1 MKTRLRDLLIGK
13 PLKDSDL
20 NGEKFPVLWGLPIYS
35 SDTIS
40 SVAYAGE
47 EVLMVLLPVMGLL
60 ASHTLIY
67 IMCAIIALLLI
78 LVFCYR
84 QTIDAYPQG
93 GGAYIVGADNLG
105 EIPGL
110 VAASSLLVGYILTVA
125 VSSCSGAAA
134 VVSAF
139 PALAPYK
146 AWIAFFIVCLLT
158 WGNLRGMRESAVMF
172 GVPTYFFILSIFVLI
187 ITGFVRAALGYEPP
201 ESAAVM
207 ETAVMETAGDV
218 SVFLILRAFASGC
231 TALTGVEAVSNG
243 VPSFREPSAK
253 NAKLVLSL
261 MAGIVGVT
269 FISVAVLTDI
279 YHIVPEEGMTAI
291 ASLASAVFGS
301 GSVWFYIFQIATVV
315 ILSLAANTAY
325 AGMPLLLAM
334 VARDGYMPR
343 RYTQRGTRLNFSN
356 GVLLIFLSAS
366 ALIFLFNAD
375 THTLLPLYASG
386 VFVSFTISQAGMFVR
401 WANAK
406 PEGWR
411 HRAVINALG
420 TVICAVVCLVIAIT
434 RFAEGAWVV
443 VIIIPL
449 FVYTMLQIKRHYSKV
464 SDDLRIGSM
473 DEAKAL
479 VGNVRPGK
487 VILPVQSLNRS
498 FIKTLNCALGCGFED
513 IELYNV
519 TSDEERALRLKKQIE
534 ELGLGLHFVY
544 EVTAYRNT
552 NEVLLNH
559 VMEEAGNLPE
569 HQSITVMMG
578 ALVVTNPLKK
588 FLHNQTSQ
596 RLSAQLE
603 KNRNV
608 NVFTVPYLV

>member
-20 NGEKFPVLWGLPIYS
+20 NDEKLPVLWGLPIYS

-110 VAASSLLVGYILTVA
+110 VAASSLSVGYILTVA

-201 ESAAVM
+201 ESA
-207 ETAVMETAGDV
+207 AVMETAGDV

-401 WANAK
+401 WAKAK

-464 SDDLRIGSM
+464 SDDLRIG
-473 DEAKAL
+473 
-479 VGNVRPGK
+479 
-487 VILPVQSLNRS
+487 
-498 FIKTLNCALGCGFED
+498 CGFED

-559 VMEEAGNLPE
+559 VTEEAGNLPE

>member
-1 MKTRLRDLLIGK
+1 MTAKLRDLFIGK
-13 PLKDSDL
+13 PLSDDQL
-20 NGEKFPVLWGLPIYS
+20 SGEKFRVLWGLPIYS

-47 EVLMVLLPVMGLL
+47 EVLVVLLPVLGLM
-60 ASHTLIY
+60 ATHTLVY
-67 IMCAIIALLLI
+67 VMCAIIALLLI

-110 VAASSLLVGYILTVA
+110 VAASSLTVGYILTVA

-139 PALAPYK
+139 PALGAYK
-146 AWIAFFIVCLLT
+146 AWIAFAIVCLLT

-172 GVPTYFFILSIFVLI
+172 GVPTYFFILSILVLI
-187 ITGFVRAALGYEPP
+187 ITGFVRAELGYEPP
-201 ESAAVM
+201 APAAV
-207 ETAVMETAGDV
+207 AETAGDV
-218 SVFLILRAFASGC
+218 TLFLLLRAFASGC

-243 VPSFREPSAK
+243 VPSFHEPSAK

-279 YHIVPEEGMTAI
+279 YHVVPENGMTAI
-291 ASLASAVFGS
+291 ACLAAAVFGS
-301 GSVWFYIFQIATVV
+301 GSVWFHIFQIATVV

-334 VARDGYMPR
+334 VAHDGYMPR
-343 RYTQRGTRLNFSN
+343 RYTQRGARLNFSN
-356 GVLLIFLSAS
+356 GVLLIFFSAS

-375 THTLLPLYASG
+375 THTLLPLYATG

-401 WANAK
+401 WTKTRPA
-406 PEGWR
+406 GWK

-420 TVICAVVCLVIAIT
+420 TVICAVVCLVIAVT
-434 RFAEGAWVV
+434 RFTEGAWVV
-443 VIIIPL
+443 VIIIPA
-449 FVYTMLQIKRHYSKV
+449 FVYTMLRIKRHYNRV
-464 SDDLRIGSM
+464 ADDLRISSAEEARQFLGSV
-473 DEAKAL
+473 K
-479 VGNVRPGK
+479 PGR
-487 VILPVQSLNRS
+487 VILPVQTINRS
-498 FIKTLNCALGCGFED
+498 FIKTLDCALGCGFED

-519 TSDEERALRLKKQIE
+519 SADVESAQRLQKQVE
-534 ELGLGLHFVY
+534 ELGLGLRFVY
-544 EVTAYRNT
+544 DVTPYRNT
-552 NEVLLNH
+552 NEVLLRH
-559 VMEEAGNLPE
+559 VYSEAQELEE
-569 HQSITVMMG
+569 HQSLTVMMG
-578 ALVVTNPLKK
+578 ALVVTNPVKK
-588 FLHNQTSQ
+588 LLHNQTTQ
-596 RLSAQLE
+596 RLTAKLE
-603 KNRNV
+603 KYRNV
-608 NVFTVPYLV
+608 NVFTVPYIV

>member
-20 NGEKFPVLWGLPIYS
+20 NCEKLPVLWGLPIYS

-110 VAASSLLVGYILTVA
+110 VAASSLSVGYILTVA

-146 AWIAFFIVCLLT
+146 AWIAFFLVCLLT

-207 ETAVMETAGDV
+207 ETADDV

-243 VPSFREPSAK
+243 VPSFQEPSAK

-401 WANAK
+401 WAKAK

-420 TVICAVVCLVIAIT
+420 TVICAVVCLVI
-434 RFAEGAWVV
+434 
-443 VIIIPL
+443 
-449 FVYTMLQIKRHYSKV
+449 
-464 SDDLRIGSM
+464 
-473 DEAKAL
+473 AL

-559 VMEEAGNLPE
+559 VTEEAGNLPE

>member
-1 MKTRLRDLLIGK
+1 M
-13 PLKDSDL
+13 
-20 NGEKFPVLWGLPIYS
+20 
-35 SDTIS
+35 
-40 SVAYAGE
+40 
-47 EVLMVLLPVMGLL
+47 
-60 ASHTLIY
+60 
-67 IMCAIIALLLI
+67 
-78 LVFCYR
+78 
-84 QTIDAYPQG
+84 
-93 GGAYIVGADNLG
+93 
-105 EIPGL
+105 
-110 VAASSLLVGYILTVA
+110 
-125 VSSCSGAAA
+125 
-134 VVSAF
+134 
-139 PALAPYK
+139 
-146 AWIAFFIVCLLT
+146 
-158 WGNLRGMRESAVMF
+158 
-172 GVPTYFFILSIFVLI
+172 
-187 ITGFVRAALGYEPP
+187 
-201 ESAAVM
+201 
-207 ETAVMETAGDV
+207 
-218 SVFLILRAFASGC
+218 
-231 TALTGVEAVSNG
+231 
-243 VPSFREPSAK
+243 
-253 NAKLVLSL
+253 
-261 MAGIVGVT
+261 
-269 FISVAVLTDI
+269 
-279 YHIVPEEGMTAI
+279 
-291 ASLASAVFGS
+291 
-301 GSVWFYIFQIATVV
+301 
-315 ILSLAANTAY
+315 
-325 AGMPLLLAM
+325 
-334 VARDGYMPR
+334 
-343 RYTQRGTRLNFSN
+343 
-356 GVLLIFLSAS
+356 
-366 ALIFLFNAD
+366 
-375 THTLLPLYASG
+375 
-386 VFVSFTISQAGMFVR
+386 R
-401 WANAK
+401 WAKAK
-406 PEGWR
+406 PDGWR

-487 VILPVQSLNRS
+487 VILTVQSLNRS

-559 VMEEAGNLPE
+559 VMKEAGNLPE

>member
-20 NGEKFPVLWGLPIYS
+20 NCEKLPVLWGLPIYS

-110 VAASSLLVGYILTVA
+110 VAASSLSVGYILTVA

-207 ETAVMETAGDV
+207 ETAGDV

-243 VPSFREPSAK
+243 VPSFQEPSAK

-356 GVLLIFLSAS
+356 GVLLIFFSAS

-401 WANAK
+401 WAKAK

-559 VMEEAGNLPE
+559 VTEEAGNLPE